1 MTSNPPDYLAMASY
15 YTRQADE
22 FLQAYFVLG
31 LNGVRLNARYFVMAH
46 CLALAFKASLASRS
60 APIEYATHDLEALE
74 RELEA
79 RGDAE
84 LAELRPDAAARE
96 VFARLFSRTTGNF
109 IVQNWLDHRD
119 SLEILLCYE
128 HTADLKY
135 GIAKDGQYLSA
146 VTTSTTMMNTRF
158 LRYVAVARRHFPD
171 QGTSGGEIA
180 DFVASMEEQFP
191 EHFGG
196 AGAIIK

>member
-1 MTSNPPDYLAMASY
+1 MADYYA
-15 YTRQADE
+15 RQADE

-46 CLALAFKASLASRS
+46 CLELAFTASLATQS
-60 APIEYATHDLEALE
+60 APIKYATHDLEALE
-74 RELEA
+74 RELEV
-79 RGDAE
+79 RGDAG

-96 VFARLFSRTTGNF
+96 AFARLFSRTTDNF
-109 IVQNWLDHRD
+109 IVQDWLDHRD

-146 VTTSTTMMNTRF
+146 VTTSSAMMNTRF
-158 LRYVAVARRHFPD
+158 LKYVAVARRHFPD
-171 QGTSGGEIA
+171 QGASGRDIVN
-180 DFVASMEEQFP
+180 FVARMEAQFP
-191 EHFGG
+191 THFGG